1 MKARSFVAVACIAAA
16 LLNAT
21 TASAADQCLSPA
33 EAGHVHTMATV
44 MATGSAVR
52 RCGTCLGTEKYQETV
67 AAYEKA
73 QLMLD
78 FRRAKTAVDESA
90 DPATLAYVDALVRD
104 NARRFV
110 EALSEDCD
118 ACQKTAETIDTLS
131 DPAARTAFYQSEVRA
146 LEDAKVC
153 P

>member
-1 MKARSFVAVACIAAA
+1 MKARSLVAVACIAAA
-16 LLNAT
+16 VSIAT
-21 TASAADQCLSPA
+21 TASAAEQCLSPA
-33 EAGHVHTMATV
+33 EAGHVRTMATV

-52 RCGTCLGTEKYQETV
+52 RCGTCLGTDKYQETV

-78 FRRAKTAVDESA
+78 FRRAKKAVDESA

-110 EALSEDCD
+110 EALSEDCA
-118 ACQKTAETIDTLS
+118 ACEKTAGTIATLS
-131 DPAARTAFYQSEVRA
+131 DPAARTAFYGSAERT
-146 LEDAKVC
+146 LKDTKIC

>member
-1 MKARSFVAVACIAAA
+1 MKARSFVAAACIAAA
-16 LLNAT
+16 LSNAT
-21 TASAADQCLSPA
+21 TSSAEEQCLSPA
-33 EAGHVHTMATV
+33 EAGHVRTMATV

-52 RCGTCLGTEKYQETV
+52 RCGTCLGTEGYEETV
-67 AAYEKA
+67 AAYERA

-78 FRRAKTAVDESA
+78 FRRAKKAVDESA

-110 EALSEDCD
+110 EALSENCD
-118 ACQKTAETIDTLS
+118 ACEKTAETIDTLS
-131 DPAARTAFYQSEVRA
+131 DPAARTAFYDSEDRT